1 MAESC
6 TKSTFVKEGWT
17 PSGKNHLRIIDTPGL
32 NDCEGE
38 DNKLIYQM
46 ISALKKYDRANA
58 FFIVCNG

>member
-6 TKSTFVKEGWT
+6 TKSTFVKEGT
-17 PSGKNHLRIIDTPGL
+17 TSSGKKLRVIDTPGL

-38 DNKLIYQM
+38 DNKLIWEM

>member
-6 TKSTFVKEGWT
+6 TKSTFVKEGRT
-17 PSGKNHLRIIDTPGL
+17 SSGKKLRVIDTPGL

-46 ISALKKYDRANA
+46 ISALK
-58 FFIVCNG
+58 